1 MSMPPSLLTTMKSVS
16 HALKHPRNNTD
27 QYHAVNE
34 EDAAAAAPEE
44 DDEDEDEDEEK

>member
-1 MSMPPSLLTTMKSVS
+1 MSMLPSLLTTMKSVS
-16 HALKHPRNNTD
+16 HALKQPRNNTD
-27 QYHAVNE
+27 QYHVVNE

>member
-1 MSMPPSLLTTMKSVS
+1 MMKSVS
-16 HALKHPRNNTD
+16 HAPKQPRNTTD
-27 QYHAVNE
+27 QYHVVN